1 MTEET
6 APISEET
13 QLENITKM
21 CDGYSEVSDEGYK
34 DTFFYV
40 EKDGKTLYPFIYFV
54 TNRIEEIIEKCI
66 ILIKKNEYIKLQEDK
81 KVTYSH

>member
-34 DTFFYV
+34 DTFFNSYRRNYR
-40 EKDGKTLYPFIYFV
+40 KMYHS
-54 TNRIEEIIEKCI
+54 N
-66 ILIKKNEYIKLQEDK
+66 KKE
-81 KVTYSH
+81 